1 VAGATHTR
9 AGPSWKHSREGLP
22 MPEYAVNVKLTATV
36 RVRAADEMVARR
48 AATSLLL
55 SLTADD
61 IRIPTANDAALRGDA
76 TVTEASFS
84 VEGRPSIVAIDAR
97 AKRFKR
103 SV

>member
-1 VAGATHTR
+1 
-9 AGPSWKHSREGLP
+9 

-36 RVRAADEMVARR
+36 RVRAADEMVARK

-61 IRIPTANDAALRGDA
+61 IRIPTANDAALRGNA

-103 SV
+103 SAIKRQGAPRRASR

>member
-1 VAGATHTR
+1 
-9 AGPSWKHSREGLP
+9 
-22 MPEYAVNVKLTATV
+22 MPEYAVNVKLTATL

-61 IRIPTANDAALRGDA
+61 IRIPKANDAALRGDA
-76 TVTEASFS
+76 TVTEASM
-84 VEGRPSIVAIDAR
+84 EGRPSIVAIDAR

-103 SV
+103 SAIKRQGAPRRASR

>member
-1 VAGATHTR
+1 
-9 AGPSWKHSREGLP
+9 

-36 RVRAADEMVARR
+36 RVRAADEMVARK

-84 VEGRPSIVAIDAR
+84 VEGRPYWTSCGSSR
-97 AKRFKR
+97 LMRLR
-103 SV
+103 SCGPLFVRSSGIASSFI